1 MRCLIRGAI
10 LVLLACLLAGSSATA
25 GSFVNGNFETGDFTG
40 WTQGGGYWYG
50 GWPLNPSSYLPGGS
64 NYSPTG
70 NRSAVV
76 TNYLDP
82 NTDYKL
88 NSVLSPNTYSA
99 RVNDQNNDYTVSVI
113 SQTVTNYT
121 DPNIYFAWAAVLQG
135 SHDLTDS
142 DNFTLQL
149 IDNTTGTG
157 LYNVSYS
164 SASAAG
170 TSLFA
175 ESMLGWYY
183 TSWQLQT
190 LDVSALQGHDFTL
203 TLLASDCPYGGH
215 AGYVYLDGFGN
226 VAPPVPDATPEPATL
241 AFVGLGLGVLGL
253 GFRRRKSW

>member
-1 MRCLIRGAI
+1 MRPMKGVL
-10 LVLLACLLAGSSATA
+10 LVILACLFSSLPALA
-25 GSFVNGNFETGDFTG
+25 GSFVNGNFQSGDFSG

-64 NYSPTG
+64 NYNISG

-76 TNYLDP
+76 TDYLDP
-82 NTDYKL
+82 NTDNML
-88 NSVLSPNTYSA
+88 HSVLAPNSYSA
-99 RVNDQNNDYTVSVI
+99 RVNDGVNDYTVSVI
-113 SQTVTNYT
+113 SQTVNNYT

-149 IDNTTGTG
+149 TDNTTGTD
-157 LYNVSYS
+157 LYNISYS

-170 TSLFA
+170 TNLFT
-175 ESMLGWYY
+175 ESSSYWYY
-183 TSWQLQT
+183 TPWQLET

-215 AGYVYLDGFGN
+215 AGYVYLDGFGA
-226 VAPPVPDATPEPATL
+226 VPPPVSPVPEPATL
-241 AFVGLGLGVLGL
+241 ALVGSGLATFVAKWRG
-253 GFRRRKSW
+253 RRKSA